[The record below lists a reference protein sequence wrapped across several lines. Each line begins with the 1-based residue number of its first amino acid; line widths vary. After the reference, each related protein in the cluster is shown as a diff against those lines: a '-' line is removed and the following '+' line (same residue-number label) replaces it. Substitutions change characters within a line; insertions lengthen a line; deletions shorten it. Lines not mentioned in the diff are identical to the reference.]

1 MGKREQTSPNARK
14 STSETDAPR
23 HLQPKRRMRWWI
35 KGIVALTVVVLL
47 GCAVLAAG
55 YLKLQNN
62 IQQSELYQPGE
73 TPTGPPQDDD
83 KNPIDILIMGTD
95 TRDGADSDFGT
106 AAESTGEGNADVMM
120 ALHISGDRQ
129 RATVVSIPRDTIA
142 PFPGCVDAA
151 GREPHP
157 ALDAQILNA
166 SLSLG
171 GPSCTRKTIEAAT
184 GLTFEHFMVAD
195 FHAVIDMTNA
205 VGGVPVCVDQAVDDH
220 DSRLK
225 LPAGESVIQGE
236 DALAFLRTRHA
247 FGDASDLS
255 RITAQQSFLSALVR
269 KIKGENTLTNLP
281 KLYSIADTVTKNV
294 TLDKSLASIPAM
306 LKMATRLQSIKPENV
321 TFVTVPHEPW
331 VEDSNRVQL
340 QAEPA
345 ARLFKAI
352 NDDVD
357 ITKTVA
363 SPSAAPTNPE
373 TTPEAVETPAAGT
386 TEPAQDPADTAGEP
400 DAGEQSPA
408 ATPPA
413 DSFEGQ
419 NANQS
424 SCQVTSESRVG

>member
-1 MGKREQTSPNARK
+1 MCIRDS
-14 STSETDAPR
+14 
-23 HLQPKRRMRWWI
+23 
-35 KGIVALTVVVLL
+35 
-47 GCAVLAAG
+47 
-55 YLKLQNN
+55 
-62 IQQSELYQPGE
+62 YQPGE

-95 TRDGADSDFGT
+95 TRDGVDSDFGT
-106 AAESTGEGNADVMM
+106 ADESSGEGNADVMM

-129 RATVVSIPRDTIA
+129 RATVVSIPRDTMV

-151 GREPHP
+151 GGQPHP
-157 ALDAQILNA
+157 AVDAQMLNA

-225 LPAGESVIQGE
+225 LPAGESIIQGE

-247 FGDASDLS
+247 FGDASDRS

-269 KIKGENTLTNLP
+269 KIKGENTLANIP

-306 LKMATRLQSIKPENV
+306 LKMAARLQAIKPENV

-331 VEDSNRVQL
+331 VEDNNRVQL
-340 QAEPA
+340 QADPA

-352 NDDVD
+352 ADDAD

-363 SPSAAPTNPE
+363 SPSAAPAD
-373 TTPEAVETPAAGT
+373 PEAAPPEAAETPAADT
-386 TEPAQDPADTAGEP
+386 AEPAENTGQPGTV
-400 DAGEQSPA
+400 EQSPA
-408 ATPPA
+408 ATASA
-413 DSFEGQ
+413 DAFQGQ

-424 SCQVTSESRVG
+424 TCQVTNGNS